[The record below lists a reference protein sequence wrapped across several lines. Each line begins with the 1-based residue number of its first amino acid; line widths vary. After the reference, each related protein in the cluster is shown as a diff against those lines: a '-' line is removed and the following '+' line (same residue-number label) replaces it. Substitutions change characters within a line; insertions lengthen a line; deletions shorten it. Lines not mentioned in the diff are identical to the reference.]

1 VAVGD
6 RAGLFGRGTSGEGC
20 DAADLALPGVQAE
33 LLRAVLATGT
43 PVVVLLL
50 TGRPYALGEY
60 VDGAAAIVQAFFPGQ
75 RGGQAIAEVLT
86 GAVSPSGRLP
96 VSVPR
101 DPGGQPG
108 TYLTAPLGLR
118 SGVSNVD
125 PTPAFPFGHGLG
137 YARFAWEGAR
147 VLGDGDTW
155 AVDGAAAVEV
165 TVRNTGEVA
174 GAEIVQLYLHDP
186 VAQVTRPV
194 VRLVGYARVALE
206 PGESARVALT
216 VPADLAAFTGKHGR
230 RIVEPGPVE
239 LRIAHSSADVH
250 AALPLRLVGAERT
263 VGHDR
268 QLVSTAEVTVVE
280 RRSDAASVA

>member
-1 VAVGD
+1 
-6 RAGLFGRGTSGEGC
+6 
-20 DAADLALPGVQAE
+20 
-33 LLRAVLATGT
+33 
-43 PVVVLLL
+43 
-50 TGRPYALGEY
+50 
-60 VDGAAAIVQAFFPGQ
+60 
-75 RGGQAIAEVLT
+75 
-86 GAVSPSGRLP
+86 